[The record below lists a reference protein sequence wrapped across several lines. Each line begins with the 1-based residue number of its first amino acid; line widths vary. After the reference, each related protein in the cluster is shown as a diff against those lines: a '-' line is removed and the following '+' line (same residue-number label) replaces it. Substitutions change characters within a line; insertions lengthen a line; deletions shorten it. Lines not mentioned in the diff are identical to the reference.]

1 MDECKDH
8 EAIAALVE
16 RNYRWNFMAN
26 FMDLSLFWFGNSFLS
41 GVTILPLFVERA
53 SGSRF
58 LVGAVAALSQAGW
71 YLPQLLTANYVERR
85 PLRKPIAVNV
95 GLFSERVPLWFLALS
110 AFVLVP
116 SRPGPA
122 LALFF
127 VAYAWHV
134 LGAGAIAPAWQDM
147 VARVIPADRR
157 GRFFGLS
164 SFTGSALGA
173 AGAVLSASLLARFP
187 FPRGFAWCFLIGA
200 TCIQASWCFLALVR
214 EPPISSAKEP
224 VPQSTYFRG
233 LPAVLQR
240 DRNFRAFLASRVA
253 TGLGRMATGF
263 VTVYA
268 VARWHLPDSIAGT
281 FTMTLLLSQMAAYLL
296 LGFVADRQGHKV
308 VLEWGALVLTAA
320 MAFCLIAPSSAW
332 FYLVFVA
339 LGISSAA
346 DILSSLMIVL
356 EFTGPQDRP
365 TYVGLANTTSGAFTA
380 LGPLLGGVLASVWG
394 YPTLFAVALAMMLLA
409 LGILRFLV
417 QEPREMGSLP

>member
-26 FMDLSLFWFGNSFLS
+26 FMDLALFWFGNSFIS

-58 LVGAVAALSQAGW
+58 LVGMVAALSQAGW

-147 VARVIPADRR
+147 VARVIPAD
-157 GRFFGLS
+157 
-164 SFTGSALGA
+164 
-173 AGAVLSASLLARFP
+173 
-187 FPRGFAWCFLIGA
+187 
-200 TCIQASWCFLALVR
+200 
-214 EPPISSAKEP
+214 
-224 VPQSTYFRG
+224 
-233 LPAVLQR
+233 
-240 DRNFRAFLASRVA
+240 
-253 TGLGRMATGF
+253 
-263 VTVYA
+263 
-268 VARWHLPDSIAGT
+268 
-281 FTMTLLLSQMAAYLL
+281 
-296 LGFVADRQGHKV
+296 
-308 VLEWGALVLTAA
+308 
-320 MAFCLIAPSSAW
+320 
-332 FYLVFVA
+332 
-339 LGISSAA
+339 
-346 DILSSLMIVL
+346 
-356 EFTGPQDRP
+356 
-365 TYVGLANTTSGAFTA
+365 
-380 LGPLLGGVLASVWG
+380 
-394 YPTLFAVALAMMLLA
+394 
-409 LGILRFLV
+409 
-417 QEPREMGSLP
+417 